1 MVKGLGLCFY
11 CHSGFSAFTFY
22 RFYWIQSLGGTKILQ
37 AECTAKNKKQK
48 TKTPQTLKRK
58 INKVKWNWRL
68 RNAES
73 HACVLTSMQLKN
85 WEASFPQRPDL
96 QKKETYLL
104 TNDYMHRI
112 PPHPQAKE
120 LTVGT
125 LAGLPRLCTPCLQA
139 LNRLAYNFATACVS
153 QLAIPLLS
161 LNKLNFWSFELVS
174 VYFFI

>member
-1 MVKGLGLCFY
+1 MKLKREFSGGQGVRTLLLLSFWVQCFY
-11 CHSGFSAFTFY
+11 ILPILLDSVPGGNEDPASWMHSQ
-22 RFYWIQSLGGTKILQ
+22 I
-37 AECTAKNKKQK
+37 QK

-161 LNKLNFWSFELVS
+161 LNKLNFW
-174 VYFFI
+174 